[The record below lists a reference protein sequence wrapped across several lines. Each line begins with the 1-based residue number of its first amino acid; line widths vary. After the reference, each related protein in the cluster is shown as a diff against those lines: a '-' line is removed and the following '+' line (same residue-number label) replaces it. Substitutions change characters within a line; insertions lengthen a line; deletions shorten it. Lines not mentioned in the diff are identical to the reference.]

1 MDREAWHA
9 ANHGVTKSWTGLSDW
24 SELNWRTEL
33 SYLIHTNKHRE
44 LGKMSRDRNI
54 LQVKEEDK
62 KKKTK
67 QSGDKLSTW

>member
-1 MDREAWHA
+1 M
-9 ANHGVTKSWTGLSDW
+9 
-24 SELNWRTEL
+24 TEL

-67 QSGDKLSTW
+67 QSGDKLST